1 LSGIPGWNTWDTWSA
16 IVGESKVPECGM
28 FVCDEKVR
36 VGNKCKCV
44 KCGKVT
50 TIEQEL
56 GE

>member
-1 LSGIPGWNTWDTWSA
+1 LSGIPGWKTWDTWSA

-36 VGNKCKCV
+36 VGNKWKCV